1 MLFEGARTG
10 DEGLA
15 LCLCTVTRGRIGKHR
30 RTTAGDESSF
40 WSATKTMKFT
50 TALGFCARLLRAGE
64 RPQRPHRLDHGD
76 QDIKALGLDLSTLHS
91 KLAALPRSAQYSRT
105 RGITNKLQIGQLIL
119 RLALDIVGEKL
130 QEGAEEVH
138 GGELEHVGSAPRNM
152 RHAAAE
158 P

>member
-1 MLFEGARTG
+1 
-10 DEGLA
+10 
-15 LCLCTVTRGRIGKHR
+15 
-30 RTTAGDESSF
+30 
-40 WSATKTMKFT
+40 MKFT
-50 TALGFCARLLRAGE
+50 TALGFCARLLRAREG
-64 RPQRPHRLDHGD
+64 PQRPHRLDHGD

-138 GGELEHVGSAPRNM
+138 GGELEHVGSAP
-152 RHAAAE
+152 
-158 P
+158 